1 MLYRG
6 TWEPSEPV
14 SGTILSRREFLKIC
28 GTALAGLA
36 YQPFANAVPDSE
48 EEPIGLGRVTAEL
61 IYVYDRPSFEGQRLW
76 HYHRDRVISLIE
88 QLTSPHGPLNNP
100 IWYRTEKGFIHS
112 AYLQRV
118 DDWHF
123 NPPLIDIPNGNILG
137 EVTVPYVRVFRRNSA
152 GVWERVYRL
161 YYQST
166 HWITGI
172 EVGPAGMLLYR
183 LLDDWLK
190 VSYCVPAVALNPLT
204 PEAYSPIISNVTR
217 DEKRIVID
225 LSRQELKAFEKDLVV
240 LQTKISTGKP
250 RLSDPKDKP
259 TTTPVGSF
267 RIRNKLPSRHMGYG
281 ALTDDIFAYELP
293 GVPWTMLF
301 HKDGYALHGAYWH
314 NNFGTRMSHGCVN
327 MRYTDAQWLFRW
339 TSPEFGTGPDYKPGQ
354 MYTMGE
360 GTLVQIIEGG

>member
-1 MLYRG
+1 MGNRN
-6 TWEPSEPV
+6 P
-14 SGTILSRREFLKIC
+14 LSRRDFLKVC

-36 YQPFANAVPDSE
+36 YQPFSGAVPDANE
-48 EEPIGLGRVTAEL
+48 NPAGLGRVTAEL
-61 IYVYDRPSFEGQRLW
+61 IYVYDRPSFEGKRIN
-76 HYHRDRVISLIE
+76 HYHRDRLITLHE
-88 QLTSPHGPLNNP
+88 ELTSIHGPVNNP
-100 IWYRTEKGFIHS
+100 LWYRVEKGYVHS

-118 DDWHF
+118 DSWHF
-123 NPPLIDIPNGNILG
+123 NQPISSIPIGNILG
-137 EVTVPYVRVFRRNSA
+137 EVTVPYVRAFRRNSA
-152 GVWERVYRL
+152 GAWERVYRL

-172 EVGPAGMLLYR
+172 EFSPMGTLLYR

-190 VSYCVPAVALNPLT
+190 VNYYVPAVVLNPIP
-204 PEAYSPIISNVTR
+204 PETYNSLAGEKAR
-217 DEKRIVID
+217 DEKRIEID
-225 LSRQELKAFEKDLVV
+225 LRRQILTAYENELVV
-240 LQTKISTGKP
+240 LHTKVSTGKP
-250 RLSDPKDKP
+250 RPGDAKDKP

-327 MRYTDAQWLFRW
+327 MRYADAQWLFRW
-339 TSPEFGTGPDYKPGQ
+339 TSPEFGSGPDYKPGQ